1 MARQTPVSRR
11 ERPAKPAL
19 TRDGIVDAAM
29 AILVAEGA
37 QALTMRRVAGA
48 LDTGPA
54 SLYVY
59 VRNATELSALLI
71 DRLIASLD
79 LSWDGVEPWRDRL
92 HRLFADYSAM
102 LADHSGI
109 ARPALFVWPDG
120 PHYLDLI
127 EVLMRLLTAAGVPPE
142 AAGRATDLLLQH
154 ATAAV
159 AEWDSRRERGEQDLS
174 DLVTTLDSADPERH
188 PTVAALGSALFVRG
202 SHEERSAWLI
212 DTLLDGVLAP
222 TRSSG

>member
-19 TRDGIVDAAM
+19 SRDGIVDAAM

-37 QALTMRRVAGA
+37 RALTMRRVAAA

-59 VRNATELSALLI
+59 VRNATELSSLLI

-79 LSWDGVEPWRDRL
+79 LTWTEAEPWRDRV
-92 HRLFADYSAM
+92 HRLLADYSAM
-102 LADHSGI
+102 LAAHEGI
-109 ARPALFVWPDG
+109 ARSALFVWPDG

-127 EVLMRLLTAAGVPPE
+127 ELLMRLLTEAGVRPE
-142 AAGRATDLLLQH
+142 AAARATDLLLQH
-154 ATAAV
+154 ATAAA
-159 AEWDSRRERGEQDLS
+159 AEWDGRRERGEQEIG
-174 DLVTTLDSADPERH
+174 DLVRTLDAADPDRH
-188 PTVAALGSALFVRG
+188 PTLKALGSAVFVRG
-202 SHEERSAWLI
+202 GHDERSAWII
-212 DTLLDGVLAP
+212 DVLLDGVLAP
-222 TRSSG
+222 ANLR